1 MELSY
6 LIYTFLRA
14 YDDNEVSVK
23 VAGSRRLANGLV
35 VPGTFKART
44 PSRAIGRGALI
55 RGWALKIFF
64 FLGGGWGGRLFE
76 AGRLLTFP
84 T

>member
-23 VAGSRRLANGLV
+23 VAGPRRLKRGLV

-44 PSRAIGRGALI
+44 PNRATATKFEREILR
-55 RGWALKIFF
+55 LKELCAHMDISVET
-64 FLGGGWGGRLFE
+64 LRKIS
-76 AGRLLTFP
+76 TFS
-84 T
+84 